1 MEPVFRPKFS
11 FTLAELDTRGAVV
24 ATLELEAGVAEAGH
38 GAPAD
43 LDAARPRDAVTLAH
57 QLQGRLQ
64 RRATGEVVVQVHEGV
79 GGELVQP
86 LLRVDE
92 FLGEPHAVRDVVRTS
107 APLELSFRVC
117 MSDAVVA
124 PTVWNFSR

>member
-1 MEPVFRPKFS
+1 LQPSSTPLDTPRCTP
-11 FTLAELDTRGAVV
+11 LLIPELDTRGAVV

-64 RRATGEVVVQVHEGV
+64 RLSTSSSTK
-79 GGELVQP
+79 
-86 LLRVDE
+86 LLRFE
-92 FLGEPHAVRDVVRTS
+92 FAV
-107 APLELSFRVC
+107 AIK
-117 MSDAVVA
+117 
-124 PTVWNFSR
+124 